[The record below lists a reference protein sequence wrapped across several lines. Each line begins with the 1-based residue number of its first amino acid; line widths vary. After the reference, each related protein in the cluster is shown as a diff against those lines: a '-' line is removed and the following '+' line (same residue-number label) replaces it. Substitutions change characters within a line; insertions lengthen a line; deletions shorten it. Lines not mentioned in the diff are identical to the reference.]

1 MQEAAAHERER
12 RDWPRRE
19 KMGHMLGEFD
29 QSPCHLVLWCNNT
42 CTFIYIYI
50 TIYFIYLLFIIEE
63 LLYI

>member
-19 KMGHMLGEFD
+19 KMGHMLAEFD

-42 CTFIYIYI
+42 CTFMYIYI
-50 TIYFIYLLFIIEE
+50 LQFILFIIEE